1 MFNQIQLRERVSYS
15 YCARSWRQQTNPS
28 GKRFSIG
35 VRIRLRCEAKRYV
48 CVLLN
53 NWFIRQLCVHQD
65 MKHLGSLESTQEARV
80 ALGYASSN
88 FYASFVLSKLPA
100 FFTSRW
106 THLLITQLLSNTHTY
121 RFDSH
126 LSLCL
131 PENRLKNK
139 ETKWLDWGLDKYSH
153 QIVKG
158 NRKE

>member
-1 MFNQIQLRERVSYS
+1 MFHIPIVHAHDVSKQIPREKDF
-15 YCARSWRQQTNPS
+15 PS
-28 GKRFSIG
+28 
-35 VRIRLRCEAKRYV
+35 V

-53 NWFIRQLCVHQD
+53 NWFIRQLCVHRD

-80 ALGYASSN
+80 ALSYASSN

-131 PENRLKNK
+131 PENRLKIKKQNDSTEVWINIATRLWREIARSK
-139 ETKWLDWGLDKYSH
+139 NLK
-153 QIVKG
+153 
-158 NRKE
+158 RPFA